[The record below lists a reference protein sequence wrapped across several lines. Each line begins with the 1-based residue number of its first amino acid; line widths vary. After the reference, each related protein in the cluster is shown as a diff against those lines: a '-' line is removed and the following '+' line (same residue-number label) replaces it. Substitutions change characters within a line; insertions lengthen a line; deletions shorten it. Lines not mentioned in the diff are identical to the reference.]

1 MFKGD
6 KGGVMPPPQTSMKQ
20 NTDVGSGSRPNG
32 GKVEIPSSAPAD
44 PHMLGRFDKGG
55 NWLK

>member
-6 KGGVMPPPQTSMKQ
+6 KGGVMPPKQSSSPQ
-20 NTDVGSGSRPNG
+20 NTSVGSGSRPAG
-32 GKVEIPSSAPAD
+32 GKIEIPTSAPEN